1 MFRFGSVELLFGLLL
16 VPLLALLLW
25 HGARARTRALDRFG
39 DSELVQRLAASVHR
53 RNRTLRTLLFVGSV
67 GLLLTALA
75 RPQFGTRVETVRRE
89 GKDVVVA
96 LDLSRSMLAED
107 IAPNRLQRAKLE
119 ILRLLDRLEGDRVG
133 LVAFAGQA
141 FVQSPLTT
149 DYAAT
154 QLFLSAMDVD
164 LVPVQGRTWR
174 GDERRARPLRR
185 GGARVPVLLIVT
197 DGEDHEGEVAEAIRR
212 ANDSAVRVFTVGIG
226 SPDGVPIPEF
236 DAAGNRQGF
245 QRDADGNVVTTRLDE
260 ATLRRIADAT
270 GGGFYLSTPQSVELD
285 ALIDEMSAV
294 GTREIDAREIAQF
307 EEQFQLFLGAAI
319 LLLLIEPLLP
329 ARRRGEAGRQAT
341 RGREV
346 PNEKPDGVAADGRR
360 AVDGWRAARPRR
372 AERPALAGGGANRL
386 YAEGRFAEAHEMYL
400 EALRENPGSPLIRFN
415 EGNAL
420 YQSQEF
426 ERALEAYRDAIES
439 GDTALAE
446 GAWYNLGNS
455 LFRQQQLD
463 ASLEAY
469 KQALRI
475 NPGDTDAKH
484 NLERVLEQ
492 MEEQENQQ
500 DQQDQ
505 NQDDQNQENQDQQ
518 QPPPEGDPQQTRMSS
533 RTSLRPRTTSRSR
546 SSPPGL
552 RPGR

>member
-53 RNRTLRTLLFVGSV
+53 RNRTLRTLFFVGSV

-164 LVPVQGRTWR
+164 LVPVQGTNL
-174 GDERRARPLRR
+174 GEAMNVGLDLFDEEVREFR
-185 GGARVPVLLIVT
+185 VLLIVT

-212 ANDSAVRVFTVGIG
+212 ASDSAVRVFTVGIG

-236 DAAGNRQGF
+236 DDCGQQAGLPAGRRRQR
-245 QRDADGNVVTTRLDE
+245 RDHAPGRGYLAPDRRRDGGR
-260 ATLRRIADAT
+260 
-270 GGGFYLSTPQSVELD
+270 
-285 ALIDEMSAV
+285 
-294 GTREIDAREIAQF
+294 
-307 EEQFQLFLGAAI
+307 
-319 LLLLIEPLLP
+319 LLP
-329 ARRRGEAGRQAT
+329 EHSAERRTRRPHRRDERRGHARD
-341 RGREV
+341 RCPR
-346 PNEKPDGVAADGRR
+346 DR
-360 AVDGWRAARPRR
+360 AVRGAI
-372 AERPALAGGGANRL
+372 PAL
-386 YAEGRFAEAHEMYL
+386 
-400 EALRENPGSPLIRFN
+400 PGS
-415 EGNAL
+415 G
-420 YQSQEF
+420 
-426 ERALEAYRDAIES
+426 
-439 GDTALAE
+439 
-446 GAWYNLGNS
+446 
-455 LFRQQQLD
+455 
-463 ASLEAY
+463 
-469 KQALRI
+469 
-475 NPGDTDAKH
+475 
-484 NLERVLEQ
+484 
-492 MEEQENQQ
+492 
-500 DQQDQ
+500 
-505 NQDDQNQENQDQQ
+505 
-518 QPPPEGDPQQTRMSS
+518 SS
-533 RTSLRPRTTSRSR
+533 SCC
-546 SSPPGL
+546 
-552 RPGR
+552 

>member
-16 VPLLALLLW
+16 VPLLALLLC
-25 HGARARTRALDRFG
+25 HGARARRQALDRFG

-53 RNRTLRTLLFVGSV
+53 RNRTLRTLFFVGSV

-119 ILRLLDRLEGDRVG
+119 ILRLVDRLEGDRVG

-164 LVPVQGRTWR
+164 LVPVQGTNL
-174 GDERRARPLRR
+174 GEAMNVGLDLFDEEVREFR
-185 GGARVPVLLIVT
+185 VLLIVT
-197 DGEDHEGEVAEAIRR
+197 DGEDHEGEVEDAVRR

-236 DAAGNRQGF
+236 DDAGNRQGF

-294 GTREIDAREIAQF
+294 GTREIDAREIARF

-341 RGREV
+341 R
-346 PNEKPDGVAADGRR
+346 
-360 AVDGWRAARPRR
+360 WT
-372 AERPALAGGGANRL
+372 GGA
-386 YAEGRFAEAHEMYL
+386 E
-400 EALRENPGSPLIRFN
+400 
-415 EGNAL
+415 
-420 YQSQEF
+420 
-426 ERALEAYRDAIES
+426 
-439 GDTALAE
+439 
-446 GAWYNLGNS
+446 
-455 LFRQQQLD
+455 
-463 ASLEAY
+463 
-469 KQALRI
+469 
-475 NPGDTDAKH
+475 
-484 NLERVLEQ
+484 
-492 MEEQENQQ
+492 
-500 DQQDQ
+500 
-505 NQDDQNQENQDQQ
+505 
-518 QPPPEGDPQQTRMSS
+518 
-533 RTSLRPRTTSRSR
+533 
-546 SSPPGL
+546 
-552 RPGR
+552 